1 MKQDKDRLEIPRDV
15 PQRNSFPSLFNKRN
29 EDFISI
35 EKLNAHLQILLEENL
50 FVNKPKENLSL
61 DMSDKKITI
70 DNINPK
76 QAIGLSKLPLHLWSP
91 LASAYGC
98 LGLMNGKKYGYGN
111 FKATPVIASI
121 YISATKR
128 HLSAWE
134 EGQEL
139 DSDGVPHLSAI
150 LANIA
155 ILLESRSV
163 GTLID
168 DRNIQGGYLKEIDEL
183 TKIANR
189 INEIHKDTYHHYTI
203 KDNPSTAIK

>member
-1 MKQDKDRLEIPRDV
+1 MKLDMENKGILPPV
-15 PQRNSFPSLFNKRN
+15 NNSFPNLHNRR
-29 EDFISI
+29 ETDYIPV
-35 EKLNAHLQILLEENL
+35 EELVQKFLGNQTTHQF
-50 FVNKPKENLSL
+50 FVKNYTKGETTTN
-61 DMSDKKITI
+61 
-70 DNINPK
+70 NNNPK
-76 QAIGLSKLPLHLWSP
+76 QAIGASKLPLHLWSP

-111 FKATPVIASI
+111 FKATEVIASI

-139 DSDGVPHLSAI
+139 DADGVPHLSAI
-150 LANIA
+150 LANVA

-163 GTLID
+163 GKLID

-189 INEIHKDTYHHYTI
+189 INEIHQDTHHHYTI
-203 KDNPSTAIK
+203 KDNPPTAIK